1 MMGEKEK
8 YFLPSGETIVEVSEE
23 VYRSFYQMAR
33 RERYLLER
41 DKANHVYSY
50 NNLDGVIENGENVLK
65 CNIHGFTG
73 EEQLKKTQLRLLY
86 RCLESLT
93 QSERA
98 LINAI
103 YFEQLSE
110 QEYGRSI
117 GMSQP
122 GVGKR
127 RKKIL
132 SKMKTI
138 MEYLESSDD
147 SVIS

>member
-65 CNIHGFTG
+65 CNIHGFTE
-73 EEQLKKTQLRLLY
+73 EEQLTKTQLRLLY

-127 RKKIL
+127 RKKFCL
-132 SKMKTI
+132 K
-138 MEYLESSDD
+138 
-147 SVIS
+147 